1 MTKELLRLPAT
12 KKFKSY
18 EEDEEL
24 YIEGYASTND
34 VDRDWEVI
42 PSSAVDLENF
52 KKNPIILYQHD
63 RMDPVGKAV
72 AIERRDTGIWLKVLI
87 SKTAEKVR
95 QMIKEGILTT
105 FSCGFR
111 IKDYDIKDDGLL
123 IYKDIEFTETSIVSV
138 PCNTEAQFALC
149 KSYNENLIKDENNLI
164 KGVKEPKPIK
174 KETNIMTPEE
184 IKALELKVAKMKAE
198 KEALEAEKAASLL
211 KAKEDIEA
219 AEKAALNDTIKTLT
233 ETIAA
238 VTESVETFKT
248 EAAEKEAV
256 LLEEIET
263 IKKAAPKVEGIEPV
277 DVLKDFSA
285 DFKDVAI
292 ESMLMGKDWK
302 DTEKFGSLP
311 ERVKAVTLSSTF
323 TTQVK
328 DQILTD
334 IKEAAPI
341 SQLFTQLPSNIT
353 TDIYPFGPDV
363 PANWG
368 TTASDQA
375 WEPGQVSI
383 AYKSIFSSTKYNY
396 VTDEETI
403 IGWLPFLRNRLVT
416 AIGEGI
422 DTAIVNRTTVT
433 NSFYSLPVWAFTYS
447 DAVNTYALADELDI
461 TSGDIAGMR
470 AKMVKY
476 GVNPSNLALFLNS
489 SKYLQILND
498 SNTITVDKFGANA
511 TIKTGQLASIWGIP
525 IFINDSAPGE
535 SAVGV
540 TKVGATLVNTKSWG
554 VKVKSFMTEFE
565 KAITSQ
571 DQTIVSSC
579 RCGFGPLNLL
589 DGSSKINVPS
599 VMCGYNPSS

>member
-1 MTKELLRLPAT
+1 MTKELLRLAST
-12 KKFKSY
+12 VKFKSY
-18 EEDEEL
+18 EEEEEL
-24 YIEGYASTND
+24 YIEGFSSTND
-34 VDRDWEVI
+34 VDRDWEII

-63 RMDPVGKAV
+63 RMDPIGKAIS
-72 AIERRDTGIWLKVLI
+72 IERRDNGIWLKVLV
-87 SKTAEKVR
+87 SKTATKVR
-95 QMIKEGILTT
+95 QLIKEGILTT

-111 IKDYDIKDDGLL
+111 IKDYEIKDDGLL
-123 IYKDIEFTETSIVSV
+123 IYKEIEYTETSLVSI
-138 PCNTEAQFALC
+138 PCNTEAQFAMC
-149 KSYNENLIKDENNLI
+149 KSYNEANLTIT
-164 KGVKEPKPIK
+164 KGKKEPKPTIE
-174 KETNIMTPEE
+174 KEIIMTPEE
-184 IKALELKVAKMKAE
+184 IKAMQENIAKMKAE
-198 KEALEAEKAASLL
+198 NDRLEAEKAAKIL
-211 KAKEDIEA
+211 
-219 AEKAALNDTIKTLT
+219 
-233 ETIAA
+233 
-238 VTESVETFKT
+238 
-248 EAAEKEAV
+248 AEKELKEVAEKDAMNESIKALKDALDASTLAIDEMKKDSV
-256 LLEEIET
+256 EKEAKLAEELEG
-263 IKKAAPKVEGIEPV
+263 IKKAAPRVESIEPV
-277 DVLKDFSA
+277 DVLKEFSN
-285 DFKDVAI
+285 DFKDIAI
-292 ESMLMGKDWK
+292 EALLFAKEWNE
-302 DTEKFGSLP
+302 TEKFSSLP
-311 ERVKAVTLSSTF
+311 ERIKAVTLSSTF

-383 AYKSIFSSTKYNY
+383 VYKSIFSSTKYNY

-403 IGWLPFLRNRLVT
+403 INWLPFLRNRLVA

-447 DAVNTYALADELDI
+447 DAVNTYALADEADI

-476 GVNPSNLALFLNS
+476 GVNPANLALILNS
-489 SKYLQILND
+489 SKYLQLLND
-498 SNTITVDKFGANA
+498 ASTITVDKFGPNA

-525 IFINDSAPGE
+525 VFVNDSAPGE
-535 SAVGV
+535 SGVGV

-554 VKVKSFMTEFE
+554 FKIKSFMTEFD
-565 KAITSQ
+565 KVITSQ
-571 DQTIVSSC
+571 DQTIVSSA
-579 RCGFGPLNLL
+579 RAGFGPLNLL

-599 VMCGYNPSS
+599 IMCGYNPAS